1 MGDGARKRVLVVE
14 DEDMVREIVTWAIED
29 LGFDVVGASSGEEAV
44 GLLGS
49 ADVDLLLTDIRMPGA
64 VDGWTLGE
72 RARAVMPDLPIIY
85 VSGYSHEPP
94 RMLARSVFLQKPLRT
109 DALRKA
115 IEDVGLL

>member
-1 MGDGARKRVLVVE
+1 
-14 DEDMVREIVTWAIED
+14 
-29 LGFDVVGASSGEEAV
+29 
-44 GLLGS
+44 
-49 ADVDLLLTDIRMPGA
+49 
-64 VDGWTLGE
+64 
-72 RARAVMPDLPIIY
+72 MPDLPIIY